1 MAKGTT
7 HVCNGNTGVS
17 YGNLYGTVTIQ
28 SGAIT
33 TGTDDC
39 SSYKLQNMMIGPAWT
54 YGAAPKPDMTVK
66 KGSASF
72 LEYSPQQQAQLG
84 VTATGAPA
92 LKQLQ
97 VGEIVIPIAIAAGT
111 AAARPIGT
119 AIGNEVVIGA
129 KKVYHHFRPEQTQLR
144 VNATGAP
151 ALQNL
156 KQGCPECLTP
166 GFPFNSMI

>member
-7 HVCNGNTGVS
+7 HVCNGNTGVT

-66 KGSASF
+66 EGSASF

-84 VTATGAPA
+84 VTATGTPA
-92 LKQLQ
+92 LQHLQ
-97 VGEIVIPIAIAAGT
+97 VGEIIVPIAIAAGT

-119 AIGNEVVIGA
+119 AIGNEVVRET
-129 KKVYHHFRPEQTQLR
+129 KNVYHHFHPNNSTETLQT
-144 VNATGAP
+144 
-151 ALQNL
+151 LQAN
-156 KQGCPECLTP
+156 
-166 GFPFNSMI
+166 GFRYHPNFHF